1 MTLQVPYL
9 ADEAIERDAEALLA
23 QFAQARGMAI
33 SSTSNSTTCTVG
45 SGSRAVGPEPRRTS
59 LARSGLREARSSSTK
74 VSIPRNAR
82 RLRGAIDSPW
92 RMKAAGTGD
101 CTDRWFRQTAV
112 RGHSLGMRGSQPSSV
127 ARAEPTS
134 ALSCRRIY
142 MLRTCSCRASWFF
155 RHGAIAWAT
164 IILLGF
170 GERTESSML
179 MK

>member
-1 MTLQVPYL
+1 MRSKMQIRINEMTLQVPYL

-59 LARSGLREARSSSTK
+59 LARSGLRQARSSSTK

-92 RMKAAGTGD
+92 RMKAGTGD
-101 CTDRWFRQTAV
+101 CTDR
-112 RGHSLGMRGSQPSSV
+112 
-127 ARAEPTS
+127 
-134 ALSCRRIY
+134 
-142 MLRTCSCRASWFF
+142 
-155 RHGAIAWAT
+155 
-164 IILLGF
+164 
-170 GERTESSML
+170 
-179 MK
+179 

>member
-45 SGSRAVGPEPRRTS
+45 SASRAVGPEPRRTS
-59 LARSGLREARSSSTK
+59 LARSGLRQARSSSTK

-92 RMKAAGTGD
+92 RMKAGTGD
-101 CTDRWFRQTAV
+101 CTDRWTAV
-112 RGHSLGMRGSQPSSV
+112 RGHSLGMRGSQPLSV
-127 ARAEPTS
+127 ARAEPRS

-142 MLRTCSCRASWFF
+142 MLRACSCRASWSG
-155 RHGAIAWAT
+155 RPGANLKMTILGSLCRAT
-164 IILLGF
+164 LKM
-170 GERTESSML
+170 R
-179 MK
+179 